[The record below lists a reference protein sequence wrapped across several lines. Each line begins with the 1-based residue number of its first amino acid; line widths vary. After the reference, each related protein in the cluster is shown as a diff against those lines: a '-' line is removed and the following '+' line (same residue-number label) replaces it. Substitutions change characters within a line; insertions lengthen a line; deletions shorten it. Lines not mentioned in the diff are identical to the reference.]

1 MKLLLDNLFYLG
13 QIASLAGLAGGAW
26 LVLRE
31 HLIDSVCLGRNTSG
45 RTTALVG
52 CLLHP
57 LRRTVRV

>member
-1 MKLLLDNLFYLG
+1 MKLLLDNLFYFG

-31 HLIDSVCLGRNTSG
+31 YLIDTVCLGHKTSG
-45 RTTALVG
+45 RTASLVS

-57 LRRTVRV
+57 FRRTVRV

>member
-31 HLIDSVCLGRNTSG
+31 HLIDTVCLGHTSG

-57 LRRTVRV
+57 LRRTVRA